1 MTKTAQ
7 ISNDQ
12 MIFSVQELKDKGFS
26 YYKINQMVDQG
37 ILIKLNKKYYENGRL
52 EEEMI
57 YIEETDN
64 SISKTY
70 DKNGNILKQISYK
83 NRQLEYEIL
92 YKEGK
97 KYSVYKKYYE
107 NGQLKEEIFF
117 KEGKKDGPTRIY
129 YENGQLKVEVNYSN
143 DKLSSPYKMYL
154 EDGTRLK

>member
-1 MTKTAQ
+1 
-7 ISNDQ
+7 
-12 MIFSVQELKDKGFS
+12 
-26 YYKINQMVDQG
+26 
-37 ILIKLNKKYYENGRL
+37 
-52 EEEMI
+52 MI